1 MNHKLNF
8 SDMVIS
14 RIFSLPLS
22 LCGCKKYFSKL
33 WALIKMGYRRQSAL
47 LFKCKKIRYIVFGW
61 IIQIRC
67 MGSGSF
73 YTLNHQIYQ
82 PTSCKRMA
90 YHGLKGLEVGVL
102 KRALFAAQSFE
113 TYPDGSECYPFV
125 PSWGRLFEKKT
136 FVSLYNIW
144 RRSKLSTDLLSLE
157 LFLSIAKREGLYMS
171 VLFLFVIQWALN
183 SGFFLWQRMLEFL
196 STAQT

>member
-1 MNHKLNF
+1 
-8 SDMVIS
+8 
-14 RIFSLPLS
+14 
-22 LCGCKKYFSKL
+22 
-33 WALIKMGYRRQSAL
+33 MGYRRQSAL

-73 YTLNHQIYQ
+73 YMLNHQIYQ

-125 PSWGRLFEKKT
+125 PSSERLFEKKT
-136 FVSLYNIW
+136 FVSLYNI
-144 RRSKLSTDLLSLE
+144 
-157 LFLSIAKREGLYMS
+157 
-171 VLFLFVIQWALN
+171 
-183 SGFFLWQRMLEFL
+183 
-196 STAQT
+196 